1 MGRPSEPFG
10 DRIRSR
16 PVTVGAMTV
25 ASTGVD
31 ITAGASPAPM
41 RKAGEAT
48 GDERIDLLTGGKF
61 LVIDHVPSG
70 SIINYEVTGKPRIE
84 RKPHRLLLGGG
95 WRKNVADCIKPQPR
109 RSS

>member
-10 DRIRSR
+10 DRIRSS

-31 ITAGASPAPM
+31 ITVGASPAPM

-48 GDERIDLLTGGKF
+48 GDERIDLLTGG
-61 LVIDHVPSG
+61 
-70 SIINYEVTGKPRIE
+70 N
-84 RKPHRLLLGGG
+84 
-95 WRKNVADCIKPQPR
+95 
-109 RSS
+109 SSSSTTSHPGA